1 MALGSTVHR
10 FKVQLSDA
18 DRGVYEQL
26 DVRAAQHP
34 SETTSYLVT
43 RVLAYALSYE
53 EGITFSQG
61 LANTD
66 QPALWVKTRDDRTT
80 TWIEIGTPSAERLH
94 KATKAC
100 PRVLVYTQHDPE
112 LLRREAARMPIH
124 RIEYVEVYAPA
135 SALIQSLAAKLERN
149 NSWDL
154 VRSGGQLYVNL
165 LGTTYEGELTQLSLS
180 TTRS

>member
-18 DRGVYEQL
+18 DRGVYEEL
-26 DVRAAQHP
+26 DLRAAQHP
-34 SETTSYLVT
+34 SETAAYLIT
-43 RVLAYALSYE
+43 RVLAYALCYE

-61 LANTD
+61 LANTE
-66 QPALWVKTRDDRTT
+66 QPALWVKTRDDRIT

-100 PRVLVYTQHDPE
+100 PRVLIYTHHDPQ

-124 RIEYVEVYAPA
+124 RIEHVEVYAPA
-135 SALIQSLAAKLERN
+135 PALVQSLASKLERN
-149 NSWDL
+149 VSWEL
-154 VRSGGQLYVNL
+154 VRSGGQLYITQQ
-165 LGTTYEGELTQLSLS
+165 GTTYEGELTQLALA
-180 TTRS
+180 

>member
-18 DRGVYEQL
+18 DRGVYEAL
-26 DVRAAQHP
+26 DLRAAQHP
-34 SETTSYLVT
+34 SETAAYLIT

-61 LANTD
+61 LANTE
-66 QPALWVKTRDDRTT
+66 QPALWVKTPDDRTT

-94 KATKAC
+94 RASKAC
-100 PRVLVYTQHDPE
+100 PRVLVYTHHDPQ

-124 RIEYVEVYAPA
+124 RVEHIEVHAPA
-135 SALIQSLAAKLERN
+135 PALIQELAAKLERN
-149 NSWDL
+149 VSWEL
-154 VRSGGQLYVNL
+154 VRSGGQLYVTQH
-165 LGTTYEGELTQLSLS
+165 GKTYEGTVMQLSL
-180 TTRS
+180 T